1 MMKKKVKNHN
11 NDKNIVKEKENRGE
25 EVIENNK
32 LTNIST
38 IKSNWSNEEEAGNN
52 LKSKNKIIL
61 QEKTYYEEDNTVN
74 DNRKKNN
81 YKNKNKDIPNI
92 EDNLTSVDVLN
103 GFNYLY
109 QQKSQ

>member
-1 MMKKKVKNHN
+1 MV
-11 NDKNIVKEKENRGE
+11 
-25 EVIENNK
+25 ENNK

-38 IKSNWSNEEEAGNN
+38 IKSNWSNEEEDGNN

-81 YKNKNKDIPNI
+81 YKSKNKDIPNI